1 MTYSSAGSSKSA
13 QDAWKQF
20 KPRTQQN
27 NGVIIVTIEIKDFE
41 KLELKV
47 GEIIKAEEIAGTDML
62 YKLEV
67 DVGGRQVTLVAGIK
81 KSYKREKLPGKKIV
95 VVTNLRPTL
104 IKGVTSEG
112 MLLAAV
118 KGENVRLVTVDGDVE
133 VGTDV
138 A

>member
-1 MTYSSAGSSKSA
+1 M
-13 QDAWKQF
+13 
-20 KPRTQQN
+20 
-27 NGVIIVTIEIKDFE
+27 TIELKDFE

-47 GEIIKAEEIAGTDML
+47 GEIIKADEIAGTDKL

-67 DVGGRQVTLVAGIK
+67 DIGRKQITLVAGIK
-81 KSYKREKLPGKKIV
+81 KQYKREKLPGKKII
-95 VVTNLRPTL
+95 VVTNLRPTT

-118 KGENVRLVTVDGDVE
+118 KGENVKLVTVDGDVE

>member
-1 MTYSSAGSSKSA
+1 MGGNKGFKSRD
-13 QDAWKQF
+13 QPITK
-20 KPRTQQN
+20 
-27 NGVIIVTIEIKDFE
+27 VILMAIEIKDFE

-47 GEIIKAEEIAGTDML
+47 GEILRVDEIAGTDKL

-67 DVGGRQVTLVAGIK
+67 DIGGKQITLVAGIK
-81 KSYKREKLPGKKIV
+81 KNYRKEKLPGKKIV
-95 VVTNLRPTL
+95 VVTNLRPTT

-118 KGENVRLVTVDGDVE
+118 KGENVKLVTIDGDID
-133 VGTDV
+133 VGSSV